1 MTEDTRR
8 SDLINIESQND
19 DRVEFPPSVMLYPV
33 PAVMVSCAGKNSGLP
48 EERPNIITI
57 AWAGTVCSE
66 PPMLSVSIRKERHS
80 HRLIS
85 ETGEFVV
92 NLVNTTL
99 SDACD
104 FCGVRSGATEDKFS
118 ACKLMAISAPGL
130 KYAPA
135 IDRAPLFMSCVV
147 RQVVELGTHDMFIA
161 EIVSVS
167 VKRELINGNG
177 KICLDRCGL
186 INYIHG
192 DYFAT
197 GKMLG
202 FFGYSVASPEKRR
215 SRMKKA
221 ENDRTVRRSSPRQG
235 FGK

>member
-1 MTEDTRR
+1 M
-8 SDLINIESQND
+8 
-19 DRVEFPPSVMLYPV
+19 
-33 PAVMVSCAGKNSGLP
+33 
-48 EERPNIITI
+48 
-57 AWAGTVCSE
+57 
-66 PPMLSVSIRKERHS
+66 SVSIRKERHS

-197 GKMLG
+197 GKMLPRVYEITG
-202 FFGYSVASPEKRR
+202 SVDNCVIPSNVRGDRPENGGSGGLAPAAQCGECLETLFRVSWRKRVTAM
-215 SRMKKA
+215 S
-221 ENDRTVRRSSPRQG
+221 VPR
-235 FGK
+235 